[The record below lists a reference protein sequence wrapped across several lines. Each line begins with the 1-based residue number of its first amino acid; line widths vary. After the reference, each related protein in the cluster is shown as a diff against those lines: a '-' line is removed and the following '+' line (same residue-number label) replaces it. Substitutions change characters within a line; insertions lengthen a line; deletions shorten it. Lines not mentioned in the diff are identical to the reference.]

1 MPTIAPT
8 TLDTPVL
15 HAAVTA
21 ISTALP
27 AQAHQEFERA
37 KAIAAIMQPLGLD
50 DDIVL
55 GALLYPL
62 IEAGW
67 LDEPKAAALTN
78 SAAAKIASDSV
89 RLKQFQASGIS
100 DEPSRSATQAES
112 LRKMLLAIASDARL
126 VFIRLADQ
134 LNQLRHGKDL
144 PEAQITKLARETR
157 EIFAPLANR
166 LGIWQLKWEL
176 EDLSF
181 RYLNPEAYK
190 RIAGWL
196 ASKRAD
202 RERYIKEVQA
212 ELKAALGTAGIEAEI
227 AGRPKHIY
235 SIWRKMQRKGLN
247 FEQIYDV
254 RAVRIMVRTIAD
266 CYAALGIVHSLW
278 PFIPGEFDDYIATP
292 KDNHYRSLHTA
303 VIGPGK
309 LPLEVQ
315 IRTQDM
321 HEHAELGVAAHWR
334 YKEGGKGNPA
344 YEQKI
349 AWLRQILDP
358 SEHTAGEK
366 SESETDFLDRMR
378 IELFEDR
385 VYALSPRGEVVDLP
399 KGATPLDYAYQVHTN
414 LGHRC
419 RGAKVNDQI
428 VPLTYQIKN
437 GETIDIITGK
447 HPNPSRDWLSPSL
460 GFLASPRNRTKVRA
474 WFRKQDEEQNI
485 AQGKQILEREL
496 QRLAVHSVTL
506 PELLHELHL
515 PTTDSLYQG
524 LGQGDITLAQLSGG
538 IQRCIRPQELH
549 DTLIRK
555 PETNKTISG
564 ISVDGV
570 GDLLSHFAKC
580 CRPVPPETIAG
591 YITVGRGVS
600 IHRSSCASFKR
611 LQTNQPE
618 RVIAVDWGNSA
629 GQEFS
634 VDILVSAYDRR
645 GLVRDISAVLADAK
659 LSIHSMNTLT
669 QHDGIANMQL
679 RIGIHHLAELSTV
692 LGKIQ
697 GLPNIIGVQ
706 RKL

>member
-1 MPTIAPT
+1 MPTIAPST
-8 TLDTPVL
+8 VDTPALNTAV
-15 HAAVTA
+15 AAIA
-21 ISTALP
+21 AALP
-27 AQAHQEFERA
+27 APVHQDFERA
-37 KAIAAIMQPLGLD
+37 KAIAAIVQPLGLD
-50 DDIVL
+50 DDILV

-67 LDEPKAAALTN
+67 LDEAKASALTN
-78 SAAAKIASDSV
+78 AAAAKIASDSV
-89 RLKQFQASGIS
+89 RLKQFQASGVS
-100 DEPSRSATQAES
+100 DKQSRSATQAES

-134 LNQLRHGKDL
+134 LNQLRHAKDL
-144 PEAQITKLARETR
+144 PEAQATKLARETR

-196 ASKRAD
+196 ASKRTD

-212 ELKAALGTAGIEAEI
+212 ELKSALDKAGIEAEI

-254 RAVRIMVRTIAD
+254 RAVRIMVKTIAD
-266 CYAALGIVHSLW
+266 CYAALGIVHGLW

-292 KDNHYRSLHTA
+292 KDNHYRSLHSA

-358 SEHTAGEK
+358 TEHIGEK

-378 IELFEDR
+378 VELFEDR

-447 HPNPSRDWLSPSL
+447 QPNPSRDWLSPSL

-474 WFRKQDEEQNI
+474 WFRKQDEELNST
-485 AQGKQILEREL
+485 QGKQILEREL

-515 PTTDSLYQG
+515 ENTDSLYQG
-524 LGQGDITLAQLSGG
+524 LGQGDITLAQLTGA
-538 IQRCIRPQELH
+538 IQRCIRPQELNEAS
-549 DTLIRK
+549 LVK
-555 PETNKTISG
+555 PTVNKPISG
-564 ISVDGV
+564 ISIDGV

-580 CRPVPPETIAG
+580 CRPVPPEHIAG

-600 IHRSSCASFKR
+600 IHRITCPSFKR

-618 RVIAVDWGNSA
+618 RIIAVDWGNSA
-629 GQEFS
+629 GQQFS

-679 RIGIHHLAELSTV
+679 RIGIHNLEELSTV

>member
-1 MPTIAPT
+1 MPTIVSNTANS
-8 TLDTPVL
+8 PVL
-15 HAAVTA
+15 NAAITA
-21 ISTALP
+21 IATALP
-27 AQAHQEFERA
+27 TQATQDLQRAQ
-37 KAIAAIMQPLGLD
+37 AIAAIIQPLGLN

-67 LDEPKAAALTN
+67 LDETKASALTN
-78 SAAAKIASDSV
+78 ELAARIATDSV
-89 RLKQFQASGIS
+89 RLKQFQATGVG
-100 DEPSRSATQAES
+100 EGQTRSSTQAES

-134 LNQLRHGKDL
+134 LNQLRQAKIL
-144 PEAQITKLARETR
+144 PEAEATKLARETR

-190 RIAGWL
+190 RIATWL

-202 RERYIKEVQA
+202 REHYISEVQV
-212 ELKAALGTAGIEAEI
+212 ELQSALTNAGIHAEI

-235 SIWRKMQRKGLN
+235 SIWRKMQRKGLS
-247 FEQIYDV
+247 FEQIYDI
-254 RAVRIMVRTIAD
+254 RAVRIMVATIAD
-266 CYAALGIVHSLW
+266 CYAALGVVHSLW

-292 KDNHYRSLHTA
+292 KDNHYRSIHTA

-315 IRTQDM
+315 IRTKDM

-334 YKEGGKGNPA
+334 YKEGGRSNPA

-349 AWLRQILDP
+349 AWLRQILEP
-358 SEHTAGEK
+358 AEQAGEK
-366 SESETDFLDRMR
+366 SESEIDFLDRMR
-378 IELFEDR
+378 VELFEDR

-428 VPLTYQIKN
+428 VPLTYQINN

-460 GFLASPRNRTKVRA
+460 GFLASPRNRSKVRA
-474 WFRKQDEEQNI
+474 WFRKQDESQNI
-485 AQGKQILEREL
+485 VQGRQILEREL
-496 QRLAVHSVTL
+496 QRLAAHSVSL
-506 PELLHELHL
+506 PELLNELHL
-515 PTTDSLYQG
+515 SSTEALYQAIG
-524 LGQGDITLAQLSGG
+524 EGHMTSAQITGAV
-538 IQRCIRPQELH
+538 QRCLHHELEE
-549 DTLIRK
+549 TVIRK
-555 PETNKTISG
+555 PEISEPTTG
-564 ISVDGV
+564 VRVNGV
-570 GDLLSHFAKC
+570 GELLSNFARC
-580 CRPVPPETIAG
+580 CRPVPPEPIVG
-591 YITVGRGVS
+591 YITVGRGIS
-600 IHRSSCASFKR
+600 IHRNTCSSFKN
-611 LQTNQPE
+611 LQLKNPQ
-618 RVIAVDWGNSA
+618 RVIPVDWGGNVGRQFA
-629 GQEFS
+629 
-634 VDILVSAYDRR
+634 VDIIITAYDRR

-659 LSIHSMNTLT
+659 LSIQSMNTLT
-669 QHDGIANMQL
+669 RQDGVADIQL
-679 RIGIHHLAELSTV
+679 RITVHDLAELSVV

-697 GLPNIIGVQ
+697 GLPNIIAAR
-706 RKL
+706 RKS